1 MPNNFKINQEE
12 IQTKVIHTYIHTYT
26 QKRNRD
32 RRKKSD
38 RKNISIYDLDKY
50 EILEDIARREGTN
63 VSSIINNLYEDFIK
77 KLDSPQKTLEL
88 FESEIVLPT
97 IDASP
102 ETWKIFYQ
110 SLNIEQY
117 KKLDT
122 KIQTLLFIHNQ
133 RWKEL

>member
-1 MPNNFKINQEE
+1 MQKQV
-12 IQTKVIHTYIHTYT
+12 QTNVIHTYIHTYT
-26 QKRNRD
+26 QKR
-32 RRKKSD
+32 RREVKKRSD

-50 EILEDIARREGTN
+50 EILEELARREGTN
-63 VSSIINNLYEDFIK
+63 VSSILNNLYEDFIK

-88 FESEIVLPT
+88 FESEIILPPV
-97 IDASP
+97 DASP
-102 ETWKIFYQ
+102 ETWKAFYQ
-110 SLNIEQY
+110 TINIEEY